1 MRHLLFAR
9 CVFLPANQAKPAALR
24 SPVLDSPI
32 AGCRH
37 SRSGSEPPDS
47 RLARGRDTSGA
58 GVDWPQ
64 AAFKAPS
71 LRISP
76 DKSSY

>member
-1 MRHLLFAR
+1 
-9 CVFLPANQAKPAALR
+9 
-24 SPVLDSPI
+24 VLDSPI

-37 SRSGSEPPDS
+37 SRSGSEPTDS
-47 RLARGRDTSGA
+47 RRARGRDTSGA